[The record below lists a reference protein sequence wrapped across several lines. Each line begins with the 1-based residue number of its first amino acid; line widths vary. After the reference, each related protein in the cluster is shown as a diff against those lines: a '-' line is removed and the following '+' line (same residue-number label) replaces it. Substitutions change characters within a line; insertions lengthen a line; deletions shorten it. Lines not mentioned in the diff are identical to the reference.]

1 MVQKPNFFVQKWK
14 SNQVEIKSAY
24 VVVIKY
30 ILEMWEEYHVP
41 KLFLI
46 TQIFKVQFTGKAQ
59 FRIDDKIYC
68 S

>member
-1 MVQKPNFFVQKWK
+1 MVQKPKIFVQKWK

-41 KLFLI
+41 KL
-46 TQIFKVQFTGKAQ
+46 
-59 FRIDDKIYC
+59 Y
-68 S
+68 